1 MVGRSKI
8 HSTLAHVTAVFASLL
23 MFIPVYLVAVNS
35 LKTKAEASSLSP
47 DLPTQI
53 SWENFATVIERGK
66 LVSGFLNSM
75 LYSSA
80 STIIGTLVAAMA
92 AFVLSRR
99 RTRMNRFLYFFLIMG
114 IALPI
119 NFFTLTAIMQATDL
133 INTRHGMIVLYSALQ
148 IPFAV
153 FLIYG
158 FVESIPRELDEA
170 ATVDGCG
177 PLQLFFTIILP
188 LLTPV
193 LVTAGILNF
202 LGVWSD
208 FIFPLYYLNS
218 SANWPMT
225 LAVYNFFG
233 QYQQDWNLV
242 SADILLTIVPVIL
255 VYLLGQRF
263 ILSGLTG
270 GAVKG

>member
-1 MVGRSKI
+1 VRTSRVRAGFA
-8 HSTLAHVTAVFASLL
+8 HLAAVITSII
-23 MFIPVYLVAVNS
+23 MFTPVYLIAVNS
-35 LKTKAEASSLSP
+35 LKSRAEANSMGP
-47 DLPTQI
+47 AFPTEI
-53 SWENFATVIERGK
+53 HLENFTTVIEQGK
-66 LVSGFLNSM
+66 LVGGFLNSM
-75 LYSSA
+75 LYASA
-80 STIIGTLVAAMA
+80 STILGTFIAAMA

-99 RTRMNRFLYFFLIMG
+99 RTRMNRFLYFFFIMG

-119 NFFTLTAIMQATDL
+119 NFFTLTTVLQVTNL
-133 INTRHGMIVLYSALQ
+133 INTKLGMIVIYSVLQ

-158 FVESIPRELDEA
+158 FIESIPRELDEA
-170 ATVDGCG
+170 ATIDGCG
-177 PLQLFFTIILP
+177 PIQLFLTIILP

-208 FIFPLYYLNS
+208 FIFPLYYLSNS
-218 SANWPMT
+218 SHWPMT

-233 QYQQDWNLV
+233 RFEQDWNLV
-242 SADILLTIVPVIL
+242 SADILLTILPVIL

>member
-1 MVGRSKI
+1 MVGKSRF
-8 HSTLAHVTAVFASLL
+8 HTTLGHLTAVGASLI
-23 MFIPVYLVAVNS
+23 MFVPVYLVAVNS
-35 LKTKAEASSLSP
+35 LKSKAEASSLSP
-47 DLPTQI
+47 DLPSAITWQ
-53 SWENFATVIERGK
+53 NFATVIEKGK

-75 LYSSA
+75 LYSSV
-80 STIIGTLVAAMA
+80 STVVGTLLAAMA
-92 AFVLSRR
+92 AYVLSRR
-99 RTRMNRFLYFFLIMG
+99 RTPMNRFLYFFLIMG

-119 NFFTLTAIMQATDL
+119 NFFTLTAIMQWTGL
-133 INTRHGMIVLYSALQ
+133 INTRHGMIVLYSAMQ

-158 FVESIPRELDEA
+158 FIESIPRELDEA

-177 PLQLFFTIILP
+177 PVQLFFTIILP

-242 SADILLTIVPVIL
+242 SADIVLTIVPVIL

-263 ILSGLTG
+263 ILSGLTS
-270 GAVKG
+270 GAVKA